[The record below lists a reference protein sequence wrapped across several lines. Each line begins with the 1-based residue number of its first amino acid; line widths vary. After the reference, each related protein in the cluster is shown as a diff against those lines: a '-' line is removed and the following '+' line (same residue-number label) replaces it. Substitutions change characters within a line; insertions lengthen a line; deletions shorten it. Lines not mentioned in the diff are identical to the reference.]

1 MTPKNLRGMVGVEA
15 KSRAYTWG
23 RRTSWLMPSATEG
36 FGAHRLYLPC
46 RIAQLLLNRSIKA
59 RSFLRPPPLVGFW
72 ALHVQRQRGSR
83 AALGSRRYPK
93 ASAGTGVPTLASY
106 GRALLD
112 RTVMRPA
119 WAAAIYLGQTTGPRG
134 RSVRGFSGKGE
145 SVLLWEGPLWLLCPK
160 LMVLNVRKPSNGT
173 GAVIGGHRAEES
185 GMGRGGHGPQGL
197 KATAPN
203 QLH

>member
-59 RSFLRPPPLVGFW
+59 RSFCALLHWPGFGLCMSKGTAGPGPPSAVAEVPKGVGRDRRSDTCELRKG
-72 ALHVQRQRGSR
+72 
-83 AALGSRRYPK
+83 
-93 ASAGTGVPTLASY
+93 SAGQ
-106 GRALLD
+106 D
-112 RTVMRPA
+112 RH
-119 WAAAIYLGQTTGPRG
+119 AACLGCGYFGKTTGPRG

-145 SVLLWEGPLWLLCPK
+145 SVLLWEGPLRLLCPK

-173 GAVIGGHRAEES
+173 GAVVGGHRAEES
-185 GMGRGGHGPQGL
+185 GMGRGGDGPQGL